1 METPTPIAKAL
12 TWVIKEQVD
21 IAEQNCLDYT
31 IKDALSVVN
40 DLMMLSVHLVELG
53 SNGEEAQ
60 ALIQR
65 LDDLEKAVR
74 SRPDYGPS
82 STKEDLAKSPVGI
95 AIAEGFEPIPMMST
109 IQLRKNM
116 EHADGYWI
124 ITKSGGVNTKSNVDV
139 ADWNVAAYIDHEKG
153 VCDAVVIEL
162 TSLQHVIDNYKAIP
176 DPQPDANGRRT
187 QIDIPTWAD
196 IGVAPGGPGFGK

>member
-21 IAEQNCLDYT
+21 VAEQNHLDYS
-31 IKDALSVVN
+31 IKDALNVVN
-40 DLMMLSVHLVELG
+40 DLMMLSVHLAELG
-53 SNGEEAQ
+53 SNGEEARM
-60 ALIQR
+60 LIQR

-82 STKEDLAKSPVGI
+82 STKEDLAKSPVAI
-95 AIAEGFEPIPMMST
+95 AIAEGFEPISMMST
-109 IQLRKNM
+109 TQLRKNM
-116 EHADGYWI
+116 DHADGYWI

-139 ADWNVAAYIDHEKG
+139 ADWNVAAYINYDKG
-153 VCDAVVIEL
+153 VCDAVVVEL
-162 TSLQHVIDNYKAIP
+162 TSLQKVIDHYKSIP
-176 DPQPDANGRRT
+176 DPKPDANGRRT

-196 IGVAPGGPGFGK
+196 IGVSLDGPSFGR